1 MGVGPSGRFQ
11 VVEDGKT
18 KNRAVSRKGIRQDW
32 ARILLLVML
41 TILIGTMLAELA
53 AIGASRIQIQKLN
66 SRIAAVESRNQAL
79 EEVLAQQSGDISVC
93 TEAVKLNLVS
103 SGGVRPISLTA
114 PTGAR
119 MTLVET
125 NLTPESSETHTITAA
140 ATGGQGD

>member
-1 MGVGPSGRFQ
+1 MTGMT
-11 VVEDGKT
+11 VVFTGFLSLT
-18 KNRAVSRKGIRQDW
+18 GIVTGSTD
-32 ARILLLVML
+32 A
-41 TILIGTMLAELA
+41 
-53 AIGASRIQIQKLN
+53 
-66 SRIAAVESRNQAL
+66 AAVKAAKTV

-125 NLTPESSETHTITAA
+125 NRTPESSETHTITAA